1 MSFSQKVKTEIIS
14 KSNNNKEYDIAELM
28 GIVSS
33 IGEVVGNYENFILDT
48 DNPIVFEHFAILVK
62 NNFPFDIT
70 KQIGKDNCKLFLKTL
85 GYKLTND
92 PIAVGLSAFDEK
104 MLEQTEMRKAY
115 LRGTFLAIGSI
126 SDPHKSYHL
135 EMVCN
140 NKNKANR
147 IQKIMITFGLDAKIV
162 LRKNHYVV
170 YIKEGSQ
177 ISDFLSAIGAYQALL
192 ELENVR
198 ILKDMRNTVNRKVNC
213 ETANIGKTVNAAI
226 RQIEDIELIKEKNEL
241 INLPDQLKEIAILR
255 LENPDSSLKD
265 LGTLLDPP
273 VGKSGVNH
281 RLRKISLIAEELRNK
296 NAG

>member
-1 MSFSQKVKTEIIS
+1 M
-14 KSNNNKEYDIAELM
+14 
-28 GIVSS
+28 
-33 IGEVVGNYENFILDT
+33 
-48 DNPIVFEHFAILVK
+48 
-62 NNFPFDIT
+62 
-70 KQIGKDNCKLFLKTL
+70 
-85 GYKLTND
+85 GYKVTND
-92 PIAVGLSAFDEK
+92 PIDFATDDYDEK
-104 MLEQTEMRKAY
+104 LFEQDEMKKAF
-115 LRGTFLAIGSI
+115 LRGVFLAIGSI

-135 EMVCN
+135 EMVCCN
-140 NKNKANR
+140 NKKALR
-147 IQKIMITFGLDAKIV
+147 IQKMMIFFNLDAKIV

-170 YIKEGSQ
+170 YLKEGSQ
-177 ISDFLSAIGAYQALL
+177 ICDFLSVIGAFQAML

-213 ETANIGKTVNAAI
+213 ETANIGKTVNAAL

>member
-1 MSFSQKVKTEIIS
+1 MSFSKKVKIELRNRI
-14 KSNNNKEYDIAELM
+14 NKESKYDIAELV
-28 GIVSS
+28 GIISS
-33 IGEVVGNYENFILDT
+33 IGEIEGDYENLVLDT
-48 DNPIVFEHFAILVK
+48 DNPLVYEQFALLIK
-62 NNFPFDIT
+62 NNFPVDVT
-70 KQIGKDNCKLFLKTL
+70 KKIDKENCKKLLKEM
-85 GYKLTND
+85 GYKVTND
-92 PIAVGLSAFDEK
+92 PIDFTTDDYDEK
-104 MLEQTEMRKAY
+104 LFEQDEMKKAF
-115 LRGTFLAIGSI
+115 LRGVFLAIGSI

-135 EMVCN
+135 EMVCCN
-140 NKNKANR
+140 NKKALR
-147 IQKIMITFGLDAKIV
+147 IQKMMIFFNLDAKIV

-170 YIKEGSQ
+170 YLKEGSQ
-177 ISDFLSAIGAYQALL
+177 ICDFLSVIGAFQAML

-213 ETANIGKTVNAAI
+213 ETANIGKTVNAAL

>member
-1 MSFSQKVKTEIIS
+1 MSFSKKVKIELRNRI
-14 KSNNNKEYDIAELM
+14 NKESKYDIAELV
-28 GIVSS
+28 GIISS
-33 IGEVVGNYENFILDT
+33 IGEIEGDYENLVLDT
-48 DNPIVFEHFAILVK
+48 DNPLVYEQFALLIK
-62 NNFPFDIT
+62 NNFPVDVT
-70 KQIGKDNCKLFLKTL
+70 KKIGKENCKKLLKEM
-85 GYKLTND
+85 GYKVTND
-92 PIAVGLSAFDEK
+92 PIDFATDDYDEK
-104 MLEQTEMRKAY
+104 LFEQDEMKKAF
-115 LRGTFLAIGSI
+115 LRGVFLAIGSI

-135 EMVCN
+135 EMVCCN
-140 NKNKANR
+140 NEKALR
-147 IQKIMITFGLDAKIV
+147 IQKMMIFFNLDAKIV

-170 YIKEGSQ
+170 YLKEGSQ
-177 ISDFLSAIGAYQALL
+177 ICDFLSVIGAFQAML

-213 ETANIGKTVNAAI
+213 ETANIGKTVNAAL

>member
-1 MSFSQKVKTEIIS
+1 MSFSKKVKIELRNRI
-14 KSNNNKEYDIAELM
+14 NKESKYDIAELV
-28 GIVSS
+28 GIISS
-33 IGEVVGNYENFILDT
+33 IGEIEGDYENLVLDT
-48 DNPIVFEHFAILVK
+48 DNPLVYEQFALLIK
-62 NNFPFDIT
+62 NNFPVDVT
-70 KQIGKDNCKLFLKTL
+70 KKIGKENCKKILKEM
-85 GYKLTND
+85 GYKVTND
-92 PIAVGLSAFDEK
+92 PIDFATDDYDEK
-104 MLEQTEMRKAY
+104 LFEQDEMKKAF
-115 LRGTFLAIGSI
+115 LRGVFLAIGSI

-135 EMVCN
+135 EMVCCN
-140 NKNKANR
+140 NKKALR
-147 IQKIMITFGLDAKIV
+147 IQKMMIFFNLDAKIV

-170 YIKEGSQ
+170 YLKEGSQ
-177 ISDFLSAIGAYQALL
+177 ICDFLSVIGAFQAML

-213 ETANIGKTVNAAI
+213 ETANIGKTVNAAL

>member
-1 MSFSQKVKTEIIS
+1 MSFSKKVKIELRNRI
-14 KSNNNKEYDIAELM
+14 NKESKYDIAELV
-28 GIVSS
+28 GIISS
-33 IGEVVGNYENFILDT
+33 IGEIEGDYENLVLDT
-48 DNPIVFEHFAILVK
+48 DNPLVYEQFALLIK
-62 NNFPFDIT
+62 NNFPVDVT
-70 KQIGKDNCKLFLKTL
+70 KKIGKENCKKLLKEM
-85 GYKLTND
+85 GYKVTND
-92 PIAVGLSAFDEK
+92 PIDFATDDYDEK
-104 MLEQTEMRKAY
+104 LFEQDEMKKAF
-115 LRGTFLAIGSI
+115 LRGVFLAIGSI

-135 EMVCN
+135 EMVCCN
-140 NKNKANR
+140 NKKALR
-147 IQKIMITFGLDAKIV
+147 IQKMMIFFNLDAKIV

-170 YIKEGSQ
+170 YLKEGSQ
-177 ISDFLSAIGAYQALL
+177 ICDFLSVIGAFQAML

-213 ETANIGKTVNAAI
+213 ETANIGKTVNAAL

>member
-1 MSFSQKVKTEIIS
+1 MSFSKKVKIELRNRI
-14 KSNNNKEYDIAELM
+14 NKESKYDIAELV
-28 GIVSS
+28 GIISS
-33 IGEVVGNYENFILDT
+33 IGEIEGDYENLVLDT
-48 DNPIVFEHFAILVK
+48 DNPLVYEQFALLIK
-62 NNFPFDIT
+62 NNFPVDVT
-70 KQIGKDNCKLFLKTL
+70 KKIDKENCKKLLKEM
-85 GYKLTND
+85 GYKVTND
-92 PIAVGLSAFDEK
+92 PIDFATDDYDEK
-104 MLEQTEMRKAY
+104 LFEQDEMKKAF
-115 LRGTFLAIGSI
+115 LRGVFLAIGSI

-135 EMVCN
+135 EMVCCN
-140 NKNKANR
+140 NKKALR
-147 IQKIMITFGLDAKIV
+147 IQKMMIFFNLDAKIV

-170 YIKEGSQ
+170 YLKEGSQ
-177 ISDFLSAIGAYQALL
+177 ICDFLSVIGAFQAML

-213 ETANIGKTVNAAI
+213 ETANIGKTVNAAL

>member
-1 MSFSQKVKTEIIS
+1 MSFSKKVKIELRNRI
-14 KSNNNKEYDIAELM
+14 NKESKYDIAELV
-28 GIVSS
+28 GIISS
-33 IGEVVGNYENFILDT
+33 IGEIEGDYKNLVLDT
-48 DNPIVFEHFAILVK
+48 DNPLVYEQFALLIK
-62 NNFPFDIT
+62 NNFPVDVT
-70 KQIGKDNCKLFLKTL
+70 KKIGKENCKKLLKEM
-85 GYKLTND
+85 GYKVTND
-92 PIAVGLSAFDEK
+92 PIDFATDDYDEK
-104 MLEQTEMRKAY
+104 LFEQDEMKKAF
-115 LRGTFLAIGSI
+115 LRGVFLAIGSI

-135 EMVCN
+135 EMVCCN
-140 NKNKANR
+140 NKKALR
-147 IQKIMITFGLDAKIV
+147 IQKMMIFFNLDAKIV

-170 YIKEGSQ
+170 YLKEGSQ
-177 ISDFLSAIGAYQALL
+177 ICDFLSVIGAFQAML

-213 ETANIGKTVNAAI
+213 ETANIGKTVNAAL